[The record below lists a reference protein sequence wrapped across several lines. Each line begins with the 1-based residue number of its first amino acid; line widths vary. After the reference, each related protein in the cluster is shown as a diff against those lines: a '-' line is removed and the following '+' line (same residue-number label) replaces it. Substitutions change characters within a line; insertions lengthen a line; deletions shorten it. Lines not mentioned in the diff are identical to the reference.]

1 VRLPELRRPQGLAR
15 ADQGYIIFDLLGF
28 DGKGAVTLSKPESRM
43 VWGFMLAAT
52 LSELTAASFMF
63 QPQGSW
69 SATLWRYASDPP
81 GTVLAWV
88 ASALVMAGYVARAAS
103 RSPVIR
109 TYAFAPGSWHPF
121 LGVRLLAVPMA
132 FVTGFFEEAFF
143 RKAIMDAAERHG
155 LDAVLQVVISA
166 LVFGVVH
173 SIWAVFGGKFRAAL
187 AIVMATSF
195 LGGLLAV
202 VYLIGGRSIG
212 PCIAAHIGLNLFLEP
227 WMVISS
233 ATGSWGK
240 QSLRAP
246 MAESGAQVA

>member
-1 VRLPELRRPQGLAR
+1 
-15 ADQGYIIFDLLGF
+15 
-28 DGKGAVTLSKPESRM
+28 M

-52 LSELTAASFMF
+52 VSELTAASFMF

-69 SATLWRYASDPP
+69 SSTLWQYVTHPP
-81 GTVLAWV
+81 GTMLAWV
-88 ASALVMAGYVARAAS
+88 ASAVVTAAYVIRAAL

-109 TYAFAPGSWHPF
+109 TYAFAPGSWFPF

-155 LDAVLQVVISA
+155 LSAALQVVISA

-173 SIWAVFGGKFRAAL
+173 SIWAVFGGKFRAAF
-187 AIVMATSF
+187 AIVMATSL

-233 ATGSWGK
+233 ATASWG
-240 QSLRAP
+240 QRSLRAP
-246 MAESGAQVA
+246 MTESGAQTA